1 MAKPGKGVWMLVRLG
16 FAAALLCASTAAAL
30 AAGQPPTDKYK
41 DMVAEHAREHGLPET
56 LVHRVIMRESRYN
69 ASVVHRAYWGLM
81 QITYA
86 TAKSMGY
93 KGKPAGLLDPDVNLT
108 YAVPYLANAYMIADG
123 DENRAVRLY
132 ASGYYASAKKGRLL
146 SKLRTAASQP
156 LKVEPVAIAAPPQP
170 SLLATIF
177 GASPTLQTDQFAA
190 TASAAEDAAAAADGA
205 PVLAD
210 VPLPPRRPRHLGR
223 TVTANR

>member
-1 MAKPGKGVWMLVRLG
+1 MLVRLG

-30 AAGQPPTDKYK
+30 AAGQPPTEKYK
-41 DMVAEHAREHGLPET
+41 DMVAEHAKEHGLPET

-132 ASGYYASAKKGRLL
+132 ASGYYASAKKARLL
-146 SKLRTAASQP
+146 SKLRTAASEP
-156 LKVEPVAIAAPPQP
+156 LKVEPIAQAPVPQP
-170 SLLATIF
+170 SLFAVMF
-177 GASPTLQTDQFAA
+177 GASPTMSADQFAA
-190 TASAAEDAAAAADGA
+190 TADASAMADESAEDAALG
-205 PVLAD
+205 LAN
-210 VPLPPRRPRHLGR
+210 VPLPPRRPHHLGR

>member
-1 MAKPGKGVWMLVRLG
+1 MLFRLG

-69 ASVVHRAYWGLM
+69 ARVVHRAYWGLM

-93 KGKPAGLLDPDVNLT
+93 KGKPTGLLDPDVNLT

-132 ASGYYASAKKGRLL
+132 ASGYYASAKKARLL
-146 SKLRTAASQP
+146 SKLRTAVS
-156 LKVEPVAIAAPPQP
+156 EPVRPEPIAAAAPAQP
-170 SLLATIF
+170 SLFAMMF
-177 GASPTLQTDQFAA
+177 GASPTVPTDQFV
-190 TASAAEDAAAAADGA
+190 ASALASAEDGAEDDA
-205 PVLAD
+205 PVLVH
-210 VPLPPRRPRHLGR
+210 VPLPPHRPRHLGR
-223 TVTANR
+223 TITAANR